1 MGMRVQIK
9 NIICTTDFSDISDH
23 AIPYGIALSKEFA
36 SKLYLCH
43 AIDLT
48 SIAMY
53 GEAVVALQEQENRM
67 TEYAQER
74 LNALIGDKVEGWEP
88 LITAGPTAD
97 EIVRVSFEKQADL
110 VVSSTHGRSG
120 LKRLI
125 LGSVTER
132 LMRTLPCP
140 LLVIP
145 SPERDIVGMPP
156 KGIQFR
162 RILVGCDFSSDSGLA
177 LEFALSLAQE
187 FQADLNLV
195 HVLQPSTYEDLLK
208 SSAETRAQ
216 EQDLRL
222 QLNEQLNALV
232 PEEALNWCNPKT
244 SLLAGQPSEEIIK
257 YAVLNNVD
265 LIVLGI
271 RGHGLVESI
280 LVGSTTERVARQAPC
295 AVLSVRP
302 VVQYEA

>member
-1 MGMRVQIK
+1 MRVQIK

-156 KGIQFR
+156 KGIQFK

-208 SSAETRAQ
+208 TSAETSAQ

-232 PEEALNWCNPKT
+232 PEEALNWCNPQT

>member
-1 MGMRVQIK
+1 MRVQIK

>member
-156 KGIQFR
+156 KGIQFK

-208 SSAETRAQ
+208 TSAETSAQ

-232 PEEALNWCNPKT
+232 PEEALNWCNPQT